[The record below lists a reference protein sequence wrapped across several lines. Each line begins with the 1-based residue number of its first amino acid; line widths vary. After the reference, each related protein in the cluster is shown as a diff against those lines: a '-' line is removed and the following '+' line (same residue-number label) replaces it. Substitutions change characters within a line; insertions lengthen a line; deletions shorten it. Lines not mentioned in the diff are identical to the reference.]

1 MLWNMSSIY
10 FAHHRHWQWRQW
22 RWQQQHCHYYHR
34 RRRHHWHCYIFLM
47 CTMRASVRSALAHL
61 GCGHIFN
68 IKHSPFMLSVLIAL
82 LCVCKSARAHG
93 RTHAQD
99 VFVTNYN
106 GDLFPWLFFYV
117 SSILIHVFCGVRV
130 FAGREFVGLLFASI
144 YTRLLLWYSICCCF
158 HMFRCAR

>member
-106 GDLFPWLFFYV
+106 GDLCSWRGLFLSFTCFKAARQSLSARRFSLVRHSNIYILFYTYFGRF
-117 SSILIHVFCGVRV
+117 LRV
-130 FAGREFVGLLFASI
+130 
-144 YTRLLLWYSICCCF
+144 
-158 HMFRCAR
+158 FRCAR